1 VAEEIRQVDYFY
13 VMVPDKPGRAAGIL
27 AGLRE
32 AGVNLV
38 GFSGFPKGR
47 KGQLDFIASDPAAFA
62 KAAKNLGLSLS
73 KKKSGFLIQGEDRPG
88 AVAEVLSKLASA
100 KINVT
105 SMQAVSAGAGRYGGL
120 LWVKGKDVKKA
131 AKLLVVT

>member
-1 VAEEIRQVDYFY
+1 MAEEIRQVDYFY
-13 VMVPDKPGRAAGIL
+13 AIVPDKPGQAARIL
-27 AGLRE
+27 AGLRD
-32 AGVNLV
+32 AGVNLI
-38 GFSGFPKGR
+38 GFSGFPKRR
-47 KGQLDFIASDPAAFA
+47 KGQLDFIASDPEAFTM
-62 KAAKNLGLSLS
+62 AAKKLGLSLS
-73 KKKSGFLIQGEDRPG
+73 KKKSGFVIQGDDQPG

-131 AKLLVVT
+131 AKLLAVG